1 MNSDLAHEIIRVLT
15 SHVNPVKTFFLKKEL
30 CDQCICIDDF
40 DDTLCELLRTDKI
53 KYTSDG
59 IKCSKADLKTAIQRS
74 DDIVIKY
81 FSGQSTDNLSKEYSM
96 SNDAIK
102 EHIVSS
108 LGALEINDAA
118 SQDYQKYKMTQKQF
132 LTLYDADKETFRY
145 FQLIYDSGRRSLN
158 EVLDDSS
165 KTTSFR
171 ERFNSSIRKSVEID
185 GKIVELKPINI
196 LSYILETSHMPIG
209 DKSLL
214 QKYNQFLLDNNLE
227 TYEYLTIDRNYIKIL
242 TNKENGLVYIN
253 PTTLIYS
260 PHSKKELLMLFSQ
273 LNLSD
278 YNGMYIYTQLI
289 VKRNKELLDQYGI
302 NYYALY
308 CLMYKYRAH
317 LSKYK
322 IQFVRIPSLMFGKAD
337 LHKQIEDTLKDLGTI
352 PISEFYKIFEDKY
365 GVSGNSLRSSY
376 MKSYRKYIEGGK
388 YCYNMPRLSEC
399 QLNDLRPLFPN
410 AWYSISDAKIKFE
423 TKLGKEGSNHYF
435 NAYNLD
441 ALGYHMI
448 SNVIYLNKYTSIS
461 SCIEDSSCTT
471 DYFKIEADPQD
482 SKTISQLLNK
492 LKNNLD
498 AVPIS
503 CEEYITIKKLN
514 ELGITKQLMMSY
526 ASNFLSMQNKGK
538 CFTLFHMRYLG
549 YYHELEDFGFDDIYY
564 QTLIEVNPDVKSST
578 ISNVPVFLFENK
590 YNKNTAISSIVDYAM
605 GDENSI
611 DVYDLSTKINELFG
625 VDLEN
630 ELKTSDL
637 YYYNTK
643 TMKVYRDRD
652 VFYEELRR
660 P

>member
-1 MNSDLAHEIIRVLT
+1 
-15 SHVNPVKTFFLKKEL
+15 
-30 CDQCICIDDF
+30 
-40 DDTLCELLRTDKI
+40 
-53 KYTSDG
+53 
-59 IKCSKADLKTAIQRS
+59 
-74 DDIVIKY
+74 
-81 FSGQSTDNLSKEYSM
+81 
-96 SNDAIK
+96 
-102 EHIVSS
+102 
-108 LGALEINDAA
+108 
-118 SQDYQKYKMTQKQF
+118 
-132 LTLYDADKETFRY
+132 
-145 FQLIYDSGRRSLN
+145 
-158 EVLDDSS
+158 
-165 KTTSFR
+165 
-171 ERFNSSIRKSVEID
+171 
-185 GKIVELKPINI
+185 
-196 LSYILETSHMPIG
+196 
-209 DKSLL
+209 
-214 QKYNQFLLDNNLE
+214 
-227 TYEYLTIDRNYIKIL
+227 
-242 TNKENGLVYIN
+242 
-253 PTTLIYS
+253 
-260 PHSKKELLMLFSQ
+260 
-273 LNLSD
+273 
-278 YNGMYIYTQLI
+278 
-289 VKRNKELLDQYGI
+289 
-302 NYYALY
+302 
-308 CLMYKYRAH
+308 MYKYRAH